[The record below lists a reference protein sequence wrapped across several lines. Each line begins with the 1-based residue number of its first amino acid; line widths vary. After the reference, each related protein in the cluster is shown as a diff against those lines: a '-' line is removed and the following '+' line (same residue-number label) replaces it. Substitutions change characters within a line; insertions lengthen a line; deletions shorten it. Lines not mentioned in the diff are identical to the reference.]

1 MPRMSTVLYT
11 AGGFVTPPFVEGLIA
26 RAVPIDFQTSVI
38 GRYAIR
44 IASVLGLTW
53 AVKNFVGRNEAFY
66 VGLGGWSYVGISAIR
81 EFAPSLIP
89 GASAAQLTGY
99 ARPAQL
105 AAYAPPAPAGLRSY
119 NPPAFP
125 AVMGTR
131 GMARWTR
138 GA

>member
-1 MPRMSTVLYT
+1 MSTVLYT

-26 RAVPIDFQTSVI
+26 RVVPVDLQSSTL
-38 GRYAIR
+38 GKYAIR

-53 AVKNFVGRNEAFY
+53 AVKNFIGRQEAFY
-66 VGLGGWSYVGISAIR
+66 VGLGGWSYVGITAIR

-89 GASAAQLTGY
+89 GASAAQLSGY

-105 AAYAPPAPAGLRSY
+105 AAYVPPASMGLRAY

-125 AVMGTR
+125 AVVGSR
-131 GMARWTR
+131 AQSRWTR
-138 GA
+138 GQ